1 MLRTLLAAMLLLL
14 TAPGQAAAQ
23 AVIGEVVEEGTGRP
37 IALALVRLVDAKGD
51 ERARALTDT
60 AGLFVFRSVA
70 PGTFTL
76 AAEQIGYADVAGEP
90 VTVVRGESVRVTLV
104 LRVRALA
111 LAEVRAEARSQCRV
125 RPDASADTQRLWEEA
140 KKALGGTA
148 SALKPGNLRFEMTT
162 YRQALDVYGRPQRQ
176 AQRDTSWGVWAR
188 PFETLPPAELA
199 QKGFIHERDANTFI
213 YYAPGADALLSDEFL
228 SAHCFWV
235 QRPSASHHQGMIGL
249 AFEPLRGHRVSDIS
263 GVLWLD
269 TASAELRRLEF
280 AYTRLPWGLAD
291 GQASGHA
298 SYRRTAAGTWVIED
312 WSIRVPRVRAGSSV
326 RRGQYEVTGFDEGGG
341 QVRSVRAPEAPATT
355 TSRVA
360 SVLGSVFDSTR
371 MAPLADARVVF
382 EGTSLET
389 RTDAQGRYHFTEAPT
404 GVQALRVLHPRLD
417 SLAATLAQTITVRA
431 GRILR
436 VNFAIPRSAP
446 PAQPSAHTVAP
457 PSPPRRGT
465 LPSRAPLPPHRRTAS
480 DPPGA
485 R

>member
-1 MLRTLLAAMLLLL
+1 MLRTLLAALLLL
-14 TAPGQAAAQ
+14 LAAPSQARAQ

-37 IALALVRLVDAKGD
+37 IALALVRLIDADGG

-60 AGLFVFRSVA
+60 AGLFVFRSVVPA
-70 PGTFTL
+70 TYTL

-125 RPDASADTQRLWEEA
+125 RPESSADTQRLWEEA

-176 AQRDTSWGVWAR
+176 AQRDTAWGVWAR

-199 QKGFIHERDANTFI
+199 RKGFIQERDANTFI

-235 QRPSASHHQGMIGL
+235 QRPSASRHEGMIGL

-269 TASAELRRLEF
+269 TATSELRRLEF

-341 QVRSVRAPEAPATT
+341 HVRSVRAPEVPAT

-360 SVLGSVFDSTR
+360 SVLGIVFDSTR

-404 GVQALRVLHPRLD
+404 GVHQLRVLHPRLD
-417 SLAATLAQTITVRA
+417 SLEATLAHTITVRV

-446 PAQPSAHTVAP
+446 PAPPSAHTAAP
-457 PSPPRRGT
+457 PLPPRRET
-465 LPSRAPLPPHRRTAS
+465 LPSRALLPPHRRTAP
-480 DPPGA
+480 DRPAA